1 MPSRKFGD
9 IVLANAA
16 EGRRP
21 TTCLA
26 SGSRGNG
33 MRVESKPK
41 LGSEAIPTLNRRLH
55 DLRHIA
61 STLKR
66 SRMTPLQAC
75 EAIIEKR
82 LVNREAR
89 IFFSGLPHDERHYW
103 IASLYALLM
112 PAARRRRLAAY
123 FTPPHLA
130 HYAIDVLIN
139 AGIKPGRD
147 RILDPASGGAAFL
160 VPLAARIAA
169 QGRQR
174 GARAKT
180 ILQSINDTLHGVEI
194 DAGLAELSQALLTD
208 LLDTEIET
216 SGIEL
221 DGLVDRANTLEL
233 DRPEPLYDAIIGNP
247 PYGRI
252 LRPSNAQRK
261 RYRAVISDGYVNLYA
276 LFVEQALQWVRPGG
290 IICLIIPM
298 SFVGGPYFAAL
309 RKRIL
314 EKASVLR
321 LDLID
326 KRSDVFLDVLYDL
339 CVIVLRRSDGSMRPV
354 VAKTS
359 LLLIDEPNRDLGSL
373 ELPSQPTSHVWALP
387 DDGEGA
393 ALFQPGLAT
402 LGDYG
407 YLAKTG
413 YFVWNR
419 EQHRYR
425 IGKKPRPTEVPLF
438 WAHNVRA
445 NEKCRPQ
452 DGDAGDIGFA
462 KIPKD
467 SSAIVRSDAIILQR
481 TSNRR
486 QKRRLIGAM
495 IRQSD
500 VIGGRGYVTENHT
513 IVIVPDPAKRQQL
526 PLRTVCRLLN
536 TMAVDGRF
544 RRMSGSVSVST
555 KALRD
560 LPLPTAA
567 EVRRFFKASERS
579 DDDAAD
585 AAYAASVM
593 RPQVPKTKAIK
604 ARKRRRRR

>member
-1 MPSRKFGD
+1 MRIEGKLKFEQEQ
-9 IVLANAA
+9 A
-16 EGRRP
+16 
-21 TTCLA
+21 
-26 SGSRGNG
+26 
-33 MRVESKPK
+33 
-41 LGSEAIPTLNRRLH
+41 PTLNRRLW
-55 DLRHIA
+55 DLRQIA
-61 STLKR
+61 SKLKR
-66 SRMTPLQAC
+66 SRMTPLQVC

-82 LVNREAR
+82 FADREAR
-89 IFFSGLPHDERHYW
+89 AFFSGLPDDERHYW

-112 PAARRRRLAAY
+112 PKARRRRLAAY

-130 HYAIDVLIN
+130 HYAIDVLIE
-139 AGIKPGRD
+139 AGIKPGQH

-160 VPLAARIAA
+160 VPLAAHITA
-169 QGRQR
+169 QARQR

-194 DAGLAELSQALLTD
+194 DVGLAKLSQALLTD
-208 LLDTEIET
+208 LLEVETEA

-233 DRPEPLYDAIIGNP
+233 DRPKVLYDAVIGNP

-252 LRPSNAQRK
+252 LRPSRALRK

-314 EKASVLR
+314 ERASVLR

-339 CVIVLRRSDGSMRPV
+339 CVIVLRRNDGSAHPV
-354 VAKTS
+354 AAKTS
-359 LLLIDEPNRDLGSL
+359 LLLIDKPNRDLGDL
-373 ELPSQPTSHVWALP
+373 ELPARPNSHVWALP
-387 DDGEGA
+387 DEGGGA
-393 ALFQPGLAT
+393 ALFQKGLVT

-425 IGKKPRPTEVPLF
+425 VGKRPRATEVPLF

-445 NEKCRPQ
+445 NEKCHPQ
-452 DGDAGDIGFA
+452 DGDVGRIGFA
-462 KIPKD
+462 RIPKT
-467 SSAIVRSDAIILQR
+467 SCAILHSDAIILQR

-486 QKRRLIGAM
+486 QKRRLTGAI
-495 IRQSD
+495 IRQAD
-500 VIGGRGYVTENHT
+500 VIGGCGYVTENHT
-513 IVIVPDPAKRQQL
+513 IVIVPDPAKPQQL
-526 PLRTVCRLLN
+526 PLRKLCRLLN
-536 TMAVDGRF
+536 TKAVDGRF

-560 LPLPTAA
+560 LPLPAA
-567 EVRRFFKASERS
+567 ADVRRFFKATERS

-585 AAYAASVM
+585 AAYAASTM
-593 RPQVPKTKAIK
+593 RPQTLKKKRSK
-604 ARKRRRRR
+604 ARKRRRRP

>member
-1 MPSRKFGD
+1 MR
-9 IVLANAA
+9 IVSKTQS
-16 EGRRP
+16 EREP
-21 TTCLA
+21 T
-26 SGSRGNG
+26 
-33 MRVESKPK
+33 
-41 LGSEAIPTLNRRLH
+41 PTLNRRLH

-61 STLKR
+61 SRLQRT
-66 SRMTPLQAC
+66 RMTPLQVC

-82 LVNREAR
+82 LADREAR
-89 IFFSGLPHDERHYW
+89 TFFSGLPDDERHYW

-112 PAARRRRLAAY
+112 PKARRRRLAAY

-130 HYAIDVLIN
+130 HYAIDALVQS
-139 AGIKPGRD
+139 GIKLGQH

-160 VPLAARIAA
+160 VPLAERIAA

-180 ILQSINDTLHGVEI
+180 IIRSINDTLHGVEI
-194 DAGLAELSQALLTD
+194 DAGLAKLSQALLTD
-208 LLDTEIET
+208 LLDAEIET
-216 SGIEL
+216 SGVEL
-221 DGLVDRANTLEL
+221 DGLVERANTLEL
-233 DRPEPLYDAIIGNP
+233 DRPNALYDAVIGNP

-252 LRPSNAQRK
+252 LRPSGSLRE
-261 RYRAVISDGYVNLYA
+261 RYRPVISDGYVNLYA
-276 LFVEQALQWVRPGG
+276 LFVEQALQWVRAEG

-298 SFVGGPYFAAL
+298 SFVGGPYFSAL

-339 CVIVLRRSDGSMRPV
+339 CVIVLRRTDGSARPT

-359 LLLIDEPNRDLGSL
+359 LLLIDEPNRNLGTL
-373 ELPSQPTSHVWALP
+373 ELPARPNSHVWALP

-393 ALFQPGLAT
+393 ALFQSGLAT

-425 IGKKPRPTEVPLF
+425 IGRKPRPTEVPLF

-445 NEKCRPQ
+445 NKKCHPQ
-452 DGDAGDIGFA
+452 DGDAGEIGFA
-462 KIPKD
+462 KIPKS
-467 SSAIVRSDAIILQR
+467 SSAILRSDAIILQR

-495 IRQSD
+495 IRQAD

-560 LPLPTAA
+560 LPLPAAA

-585 AAYAASVM
+585 AAYAASTA
-593 RPQVPKTKAIK
+593 RPRALKKKTIK
-604 ARKRRRRR
+604 ARKRWGRP

>member
-1 MPSRKFGD
+1 MR
-9 IVLANAA
+9 A
-16 EGRRP
+16 EREP
-21 TTCLA
+21 T
-26 SGSRGNG
+26 
-33 MRVESKPK
+33 
-41 LGSEAIPTLNRRLH
+41 SEQEQTPTLNRRLI

-61 STLKR
+61 SRLKR
-66 SRMTPLQAC
+66 STMTPLQVC

-82 LVNREAR
+82 LADRDAR
-89 IFFSGLPHDERHYW
+89 TFFLGLPDDERHYW

-112 PAARRRRLAAY
+112 PKARRRRLAAY

-130 HYAIDVLIN
+130 HYAIDALVE
-139 AGIKPGRD
+139 AGIKLGEH

-160 VPLAARIAA
+160 VPLAAHIAA
-169 QGRQR
+169 RGRQR
-174 GARAKT
+174 GARVKK
-180 ILQSINDTLHGVEI
+180 ILQSINHSLHGVEI
-194 DAGLAELSQALLTD
+194 DAGLAKLSRSLLTD
-208 LLDTEIET
+208 LLNAEIES

-221 DGLVDRANTLEL
+221 DGLIERANTLEL
-233 DRPEPLYDAIIGNP
+233 DRPNPLYDAVIGNP

-252 LRPSNAQRK
+252 LRPSRAFRM
-261 RYRAVISDGYVNLYA
+261 RYHAVISDGYVNLYA

-314 EKASVLR
+314 KKASVLR

-339 CVIVLRRSDGSMRPV
+339 CVIVLRRADGGMAAPAI
-354 VAKTS
+354 AKTS
-359 LLLIDEPNRDLGSL
+359 LLLIDQPNRDLGRL
-373 ELPSQPTSHVWALP
+373 ELPARPNDHVWALP
-387 DDGEGA
+387 DGGEGA
-393 ALFQPGLAT
+393 ALFHPALAT

-419 EQHRYR
+419 ERHRYR
-425 IGKKPRPTEVPLF
+425 IGRKPRANEVPLF

-445 NEKCRPQ
+445 NEKCLPQ
-452 DGDAGDIGFA
+452 DGGPGDIGFA
-462 KIPKD
+462 KIPKT
-467 SSAIVRSDAIILQR
+467 STAILHSDAIILQR

-495 IRQSD
+495 IRQAR
-500 VIGGRGYVTENHT
+500 VIGGRGFVTENHT
-513 IVIVPDPAKRQQL
+513 IVIVPDPAKSQQL
-526 PLRTVCRLLN
+526 PIRMVCRLLN
-536 TMAVDGRF
+536 TMAVDARF

-567 EVRRFFKASERS
+567 DVCRFFKASARS
-579 DDDAAD
+579 DDEAA
-585 AAYAASVM
+585 ASAYAASM
-593 RPQVPKTKAIK
+593 ARPRTSNKKKAGKAPK
-604 ARKRRRRR
+604 RP

>member
-1 MPSRKFGD
+1 MH
-9 IVLANAA
+9 
-16 EGRRP
+16 
-21 TTCLA
+21 
-26 SGSRGNG
+26 
-33 MRVESKPK
+33 VESKT
-41 LGSEAIPTLNRRLH
+41 SEKEQTPTLNRRLL

-61 STLKR
+61 SRLKR
-66 SRMTPLQAC
+66 SPMTPLQVC
-75 EAIIEKR
+75 EAIIEER
-82 LVNREAR
+82 LVDREVR
-89 IFFSGLPHDERHYW
+89 TFFSGLPDDERHYW

-112 PAARRRRLAAY
+112 PKARRRRLAAY

-130 HYAIDVLIN
+130 HYAIDVLIK
-139 AGIKPGRD
+139 AGIKPGHH

-160 VPLAARIAA
+160 VPLAAHIAA

-194 DAGLAELSQALLTD
+194 DAGLAKLSQALLAD

-216 SGIEL
+216 SGIDL
-221 DGLVDRANTLEL
+221 DGLVDRANTLALE
-233 DRPEPLYDAIIGNP
+233 RPETLYDAIIGNP

-252 LRPSNAQRK
+252 LRPSALLLK
-261 RYRAVISDGYVNLYA
+261 RYRPVISDGYVNLYA
-276 LFVEQALQWVRPGG
+276 LFVEQALEWVRPGG

-314 EKASVLR
+314 ERASVLR

-339 CVIVLRRSDGSMRPV
+339 CVIVLRRNDSSVRPAI
-354 VAKTS
+354 AKTS
-359 LLLIDEPNRDLGSL
+359 LLLIDEPNRDLGTL
-373 ELPSQPTSHVWALP
+373 ELPARPNSHVWALP
-387 DDGEGA
+387 DDGSGS

-425 IGKKPRPTEVPLF
+425 IGRKPRPTEVPLF

-445 NEKCRPQ
+445 NQKCRPQ
-452 DGDAGDIGFA
+452 DGEAGDIGFA
-462 KIPKD
+462 KIPK
-467 SSAIVRSDAIILQR
+467 SSAAIIRSDAIILQR

-495 IRQSD
+495 IRHAD
-500 VIGGRGYVTENHT
+500 VIGGRGFITENHT
-513 IVIVPDPAKRQQL
+513 IVIIPDPAKQQQL
-526 PLRTVCRLLN
+526 PFRTVCRLLN
-536 TMAVDGRF
+536 TMAVDARF

-560 LPLPTAA
+560 LPLPAA
-567 EVRRFFKASERS
+567 ADVRRFFKASERS

-585 AAYAASVM
+585 TAYAASTA
-593 RPQVPKTKAIK
+593 RPQLPNKKKITK
-604 ARKRRRRR
+604 ARKRRRRT